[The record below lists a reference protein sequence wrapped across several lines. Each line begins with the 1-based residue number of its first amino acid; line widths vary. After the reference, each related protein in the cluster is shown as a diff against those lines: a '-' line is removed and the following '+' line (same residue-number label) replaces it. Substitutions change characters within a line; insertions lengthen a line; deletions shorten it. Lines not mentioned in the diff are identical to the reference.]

1 MTHEN
6 TEIPIYL
13 KTFLNNMNQNKI
25 SESFKPSRRERS
37 EKKVR
42 ESEGV
47 MGHRAETSPSE
58 HTDNTGKVSRL

>member
-1 MTHEN
+1 
-6 TEIPIYL
+6 
-13 KTFLNNMNQNKI
+13 MNQNKI